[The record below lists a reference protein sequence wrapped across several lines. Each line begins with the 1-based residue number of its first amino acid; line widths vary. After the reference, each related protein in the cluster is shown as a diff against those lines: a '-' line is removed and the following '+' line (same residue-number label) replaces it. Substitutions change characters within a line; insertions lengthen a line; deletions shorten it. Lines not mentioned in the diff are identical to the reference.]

1 MRRAAR
7 RQKLPALLLAIL
19 VLTGTASAGEPT
31 LEQGAAGEEQ
41 KSEELLFLDEPFCN
55 LDVSDWTRYGQD
67 EILLA
72 ETDDPY
78 VEMQKTLCA
87 AI

>member
-31 LEQGAAGEEQ
+31 L
-41 KSEELLFLDEPFCN
+41 
-55 LDVSDWTRYGQD
+55 
-67 EILLA
+67 
-72 ETDDPY
+72 
-78 VEMQKTLCA
+78 
-87 AI
+87 

>member
-41 KSEELLFLDEPFCN
+41 KS
-55 LDVSDWTRYGQD
+55 
-67 EILLA
+67 
-72 ETDDPY
+72 
-78 VEMQKTLCA
+78 
-87 AI
+87 